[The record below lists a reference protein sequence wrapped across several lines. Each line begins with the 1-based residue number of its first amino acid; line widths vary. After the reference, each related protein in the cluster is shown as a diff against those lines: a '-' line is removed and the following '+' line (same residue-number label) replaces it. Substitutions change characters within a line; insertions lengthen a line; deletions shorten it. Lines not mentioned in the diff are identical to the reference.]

1 MISGFATMAEDVLVR
16 LLEGN
21 GRLLSVMVDVF
32 IAGSIPDRLIL
43 RCGGSSWMLRLRF
56 LVGDGVAKQ
65 CKSSEPATDEGVIAE
80 ELYMDLGDKSLAA
93 ETCKDLCDG
102 ETGML
107 QNEEME
113 EMGGGELAG
122 QSTSVAGDVLSG
134 GRETLEQGNPD
145 MQPKSLKGKQVL
157 QGKEDPECE
166 GGSCTKI
173 IKGRSP
179 YSLRQ
184 RKSKAITLMDEEEV
198 AKVMQVCSCQTLR
211 REGFNE
217 E

>member
-1 MISGFATMAEDVLVR
+1 VIWRLVSPFDGALSERPPQRVGTRSGNLEIEGLPLHLRSKEVVSSMISGFATMAEDVVVGLP
-16 LLEGN
+16 EGN

-93 ETCKDLCDG
+93 ETCTDLCDG

-107 QNEEME
+107 QNKEME
-113 EMGGGELAG
+113 ELGGGELAG
-122 QSTSVAGDVLSG
+122 PSTKMVGDVLSC
-134 GRETLEQGNPD
+134 GRENQEQGNLD
-145 MQPKSLKGKQVL
+145 
-157 QGKEDPECE
+157 
-166 GGSCTKI
+166 T
-173 IKGRSP
+173 
-179 YSLRQ
+179 
-184 RKSKAITLMDEEEV
+184 
-198 AKVMQVCSCQTLR
+198 
-211 REGFNE
+211 
-217 E
+217 